1 LTGRRRICA
10 AGTAA
15 RRAGAET
22 EVRSPRRAEPGEAGA
37 RARGLDYDGGEGSGW
52 AARAGRVDVAMT
64 PEMDAGQ
71 TQD

>member
-1 LTGRRRICA
+1 MTRGRRICA
-10 AGTAA
+10 ASTAA
-15 RRAGAET
+15 RRAEAET
-22 EVRSPRRAEPGEAGA
+22 EVRGPREAGA
-37 RARGLDYDGGEGSGW
+37 RAHRLDYDGGEGSGW